1 MTRHTISVLVEN
13 KFGVLARIAGLF
25 SGRGYNI
32 HSLNVAP
39 SQDPRFS
46 RMTIVVREKEHVLD
60 QIIKHL
66 NKLVN
71 TVEVVDFRG
80 TDNIYREIV
89 LLRVGITAETRAS
102 LIELCQL
109 FRASIVDV
117 TKETLT
123 IEITGDEFKVDR
135 FLSLMSDYDIQL
147 LTRSGKIAV
156 PKPDQEPEAK

>member
-46 RMTIVVREKEHVLD
+46 RMTIVVREKEDVLD

-66 NKLVN
+66 EKLVN
-71 TVEVVDFRG
+71 TVEVVGFPQHGQRVPGDGIDPPRRGFRF
-80 TDNIYREIV
+80 
-89 LLRVGITAETRAS
+89 AA
-102 LIELCQL
+102 
-109 FRASIVDV
+109 
-117 TKETLT
+117 
-123 IEITGDEFKVDR
+123 
-135 FLSLMSDYDIQL
+135 
-147 LTRSGKIAV
+147 
-156 PKPDQEPEAK
+156 

>member
-46 RMTIVVREKEHVLD
+46 RMTIVVREKEDVLD

-66 NKLVN
+66 EKLVN
-71 TVEVVDFRG
+71 TVEVVDFRN
-80 TDNIYREIV
+80 TDNVYRETV
-89 LLRVGITAETRAS
+89 SNAGPSLRALTKAS
-102 LIELCQL
+102 LVL
-109 FRASIVDV
+109 
-117 TKETLT
+117 TLWWFT
-123 IEITGDEFKVDR
+123 ANT
-135 FLSLMSDYDIQL
+135 MSPACNICPTDFFGF
-147 LTRSGKIAV
+147 T
-156 PKPDQEPEAK
+156 